1 MALESPSRPAS
12 PGLTSQVATLTE
24 GMASLVARLD
34 PDTLLGADATALYAA
49 LARLERLVGAAKVLL
64 APRIATSGHWEA
76 EGHRSPA
83 SLLADLEGV
92 SPGQAKR
99 TLTTGQRLVGLP
111 GTEEALRA
119 GRLSG
124 PQVAEIAE
132 TATVDPGAESSLL
145 AGAGSESLRATK
157 ERCLRAR
164 AAAAHHD
171 PVATAR
177 RIHAE
182 RHFTHWND
190 AEGAFCFAGKDT
202 PERGAALLARL
213 VPAAHRLA
221 QARQAGGGSGGTSG
235 SGSGGGSSDTPSDT
249 AGALRADALF
259 ALVTGVPTA
268 GGGTGTGVGT
278 GSGGTGGG
286 VGDGDGDGPT
296 PGLLGADHI
305 IDRPPSATVIVRV
318 DRDALVRGR
327 VGPGERCELDG
338 MGPIPVP
345 LARALAVDSF
355 LALVFTEAG
364 DIRAVRHL
372 GRTINATLRTALAF
386 RDRGCVVPGCAM
398 PYGLEIDHVHPVALG
413 GPTALDNLAL
423 LCRHHHRLKTYDGWV
438 LERHGPSDEDP
449 GWSFSPPPAFG
460 QEPDLGLDRPDA
472 TPMPTSRR
480 RDRPP
485 DADPPAHPPPPDRPP
500 PADPRS
506 DRPPPDSTLFD
517 RPPVDVPRVGVSRRE
532 RVGGTP
538 PPPCGC
544 PPGPTSR

>member
-221 QARQAGGGSGGTSG
+221 QARQAGGGSGGSASG

-286 VGDGDGDGPT
+286 VGDGDGDGDGPT

-500 PADPRS
+500 PADPGS

-517 RPPVDVPRVGVSRRE
+517 RPPKAVAE
-532 RVGGTP
+532 E
-538 PPPCGC
+538 
-544 PPGPTSR
+544 